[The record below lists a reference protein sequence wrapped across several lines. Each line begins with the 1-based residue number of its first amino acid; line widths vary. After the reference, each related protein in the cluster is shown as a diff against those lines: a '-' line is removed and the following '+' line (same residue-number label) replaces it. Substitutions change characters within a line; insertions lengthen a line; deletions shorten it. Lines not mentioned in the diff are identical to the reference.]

1 MAKGSK
7 KDDKTDAAEETA
19 PEVAEAPLAPP
30 TPSSTAKPDDGLSD
44 RERLYYKVQGI
55 GTRFQRLGARLVAE
69 PFSEEEPGKDS
80 VPNVALLA
88 ELKSLADT
96 VGDL

>member
-1 MAKGSK
+1 MAKGSRK
-7 KDDKTDAAEETA
+7 EAPASDAGEETTL
-19 PEVAEAPLAPP
+19 EVAETPPAPSA
-30 TPSSTAKPDDGLSD
+30 TAEPDDGLSD
-44 RERLYYKVQGI
+44 RERLYYKVQHI